1 MKKFLAILFSV
12 VILAT
17 FMAIPAFAAKSPEG
31 ELVYKV
37 NFTSY
42 ASGKG
47 QASSYEVDGDTIILT
62 AADSKYAFKGWI
74 INGVEGVDYEIVSGD
89 LNSETLVIRPL
100 ADVDVKEVFDVPG
113 LVLDEEGN
121 PVEEGNKNDSD
132 KAPQTGN
139 GMLAV
144 VSFLTAGAF
153 AAMIVTKKSVRA

>member
-17 FMAIPAFAAKSPEG
+17 FMAMPAFAAKSPEG
-31 ELVYKV
+31 ELVHKV
-37 NFTSY
+37 TFTSY

-47 QASSYEVDGDTIILT
+47 EASNYKVDGDTIIFT
-62 AADSKYAFKGWI
+62 SSDSEYAFKGWI

-100 ADVDVKEVFDVPG
+100 SSVDVKEVFDVPG

-121 PVEEGNKNDSD
+121 VVDDGNKNDSD

-144 VSFLTAGAF
+144 VSLLTAGAF
-153 AAMIVTKKSVRA
+153 TAMIVTRKSARA

>member
-17 FMAIPAFAAKSPEG
+17 FMAMPAFAAKSPEG

-47 QASSYEVDGDTIILT
+47 QASSYEVDGDTIIFT
-62 AADSKYAFKGWI
+62 ASDSKYTFKGWI

-100 ADVDVKEVFDVPG
+100 SDVDVKEVFDVPG

-121 PVEEGNKNDSD
+121 QNGSD
-132 KAPQTGN
+132 TAPQTGN